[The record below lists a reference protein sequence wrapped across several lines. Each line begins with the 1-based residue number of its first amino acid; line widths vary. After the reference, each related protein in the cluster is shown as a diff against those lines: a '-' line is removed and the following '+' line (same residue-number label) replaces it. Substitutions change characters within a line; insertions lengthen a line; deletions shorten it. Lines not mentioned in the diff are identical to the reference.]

1 MVVPNLR
8 ETRLKELSGFWTS
21 LSKTGWKFFLQNK
34 CPKRHNAKG
43 DNIMNYLTPIERE
56 GQRVLLT
63 AQLAESYETTSDV
76 ISKNFNR
83 NQERY
88 EAGKH
93 YFVLEGDEK
102 RDFLNRGQFDDGLK
116 KAARLYLWTQRGA
129 LLHAKSLNTDRAW
142 EVYDELVE
150 TYFRAKSMQAN
161 LSNLSPQLQLLINME
176 MEQKRQAEQLAT
188 VEQKVDGIREL
199 VAINPNGWREDCR
212 KLIARIAQTL
222 GGMAYIRDVNTE
234 VYDLVDARAGVS
246 LATRLTNKRRRMAD
260 EGVCKSTRDKLSK
273 VDVIADDKK
282 LIEIYIKV
290 VRELAVKHEVL

>member
-1 MVVPNLR
+1 
-8 ETRLKELSGFWTS
+8 
-21 LSKTGWKFFLQNK
+21 
-34 CPKRHNAKG
+34 
-43 DNIMNYLTPIERE
+43 MNYLTPIERE

-63 AQLAESYETTSDV
+63 AQLAESYETTERRISDNYNAN
-76 ISKNFNR
+76 K
-83 NQERY
+83 ERY
-88 EAGKH
+88 EVGKH
-93 YFVLEGDEK
+93 YFILEGEALKAFKDESRNSGIAQTVNK
-102 RDFLNRGQFDDGLK
+102 
-116 KAARLYLWTQRGA
+116 LYLWTQRGA

-150 TYFRAKSMQAN
+150 TYFRAKSAQAN

-188 VEQKVDGIREL
+188 VEQKVDGIRDL

-222 GGMAYIRDVNTE
+222 GGMSYIRDVNTE

-290 VRELAVKHEVL
+290 VRELAVKHEVS

>member
-1 MVVPNLR
+1 
-8 ETRLKELSGFWTS
+8 
-21 LSKTGWKFFLQNK
+21 
-34 CPKRHNAKG
+34 
-43 DNIMNYLTPIERE
+43 MNYLTPIERE

-188 VEQKVDGIREL
+188 VEQKVDGIRDL

-212 KLIARIAQTL
+212 KLIARIAQTF

>member
-1 MVVPNLR
+1 M
-8 ETRLKELSGFWTS
+8 
-21 LSKTGWKFFLQNK
+21 
-34 CPKRHNAKG
+34 
-43 DNIMNYLTPIERE
+43 
-56 GQRVLLT
+56 
-63 AQLAESYETTSDV
+63 
-76 ISKNFNR
+76 
-83 NQERY
+83 
-88 EAGKH
+88 
-93 YFVLEGDEK
+93 
-102 RDFLNRGQFDDGLK
+102 NRGQFDDGLK

>member
-1 MVVPNLR
+1 
-8 ETRLKELSGFWTS
+8 
-21 LSKTGWKFFLQNK
+21 
-34 CPKRHNAKG
+34 
-43 DNIMNYLTPIERE
+43 MNYLTPIERE

-88 EAGKH
+88 GAGKH